1 MNKKI
6 ILVIIILF
14 SQCVKE
20 NSNDTNEFINGTT
33 SRHSIVH
40 DGLNREYLIYIPSNY
55 NQSEELPLLFNFHGF
70 GGSVSYYMSYVDMR
84 PLAESNNFIL
94 VYPQGSLLG
103 GYPHWNAG
111 LDNNENKSSVDDYG
125 FVEELINYIS
135 SNLSINQNRIYS
147 CGFSNG
153 SFFSYSLGCYLENK
167 IAAVGSVGGT
177 MLSETYDNCDINTPK
192 PMINIHGDSDFIVPY
207 EGTFGLK
214 SINDVIDYWV
224 TLNNSQNLSTI
235 ESNDKTIK
243 KYQYSDNNGSVY
255 VEHYKIINGGH
266 TWNDNVT
273 FEGKNKSKLI
283 WDFFSKFDLNGP
295 IN

>member
-40 DGLNREYLIYIPSNY
+40 DGLNREYLIYIPNNY

-153 SFFSYSLGCYLENK
+153 SFFHIHWVAILKIKLLLLVQLE
-167 IAAVGSVGGT
+167 
-177 MLSETYDNCDINTPK
+177 
-192 PMINIHGDSDFIVPY
+192 
-207 EGTFGLK
+207 GLC
-214 SINDVIDYWV
+214 
-224 TLNNSQNLSTI
+224 
-235 ESNDKTIK
+235 
-243 KYQYSDNNGSVY
+243 
-255 VEHYKIINGGH
+255 
-266 TWNDNVT
+266 
-273 FEGKNKSKLI
+273 
-283 WDFFSKFDLNGP
+283 
-295 IN
+295 